1 MTSLSHTPAPGGA
14 PLSRMVLSHARME
27 TRLLLRNGEQLL
39 IALVIPLLLLVGGAN
54 SAGVVELGPG
64 RRIDVVTPGVI
75 ALAVMST
82 AFASLAIATAFERR
96 YGVLKR
102 LGASPLTRSGLLYGK
117 VLSLVLVETAQLTV
131 LAAVGAMLG
140 WRPTGGAVV
149 VAQGTLL
156 IVLGTAAF
164 AGLGLLM
171 AGSLRAEATLAGANL
186 VYVVLLVAGAVL
198 LPVSS
203 YPAPMQDVVTLL
215 PSGALAQ
222 GLREVTA
229 GAGLSAVHAVV
240 LAVWAALAAALT
252 AKTFRWE

>member
-1 MTSLSHTPAPGGA
+1 
-14 PLSRMVLSHARME
+14 MVLGHARME

-39 IALVIPLLLLVGGAN
+39 IALVIPLLLLVGGAK

-64 RRIDVVTPGVI
+64 RRIDVVTPGVL

-102 LGASPLTRSGLLYGK
+102 LGASPLTRNGLLLGK
-117 VLSLVLVETAQLTV
+117 VTSLVCVEAAQLTV
-131 LAAVGAMLG
+131 VAAVGGLLG
-140 WRPTGGAVV
+140 WRPEGGAVA
-149 VAQGTLL
+149 VAEAALL
-156 IVLGTAAF
+156 VVLGTAAF

-198 LPVSS
+198 LPVSA
-203 YPAPMQDVVTLL
+203 YPDLMQDVVTLL

-222 GLREVTA
+222 GLREVAA
-229 GAGLSAVHAVV
+229 GAGLSALYVVV
-240 LAVWAALAAALT
+240 LAVWAVAAAALT